1 MNNSGAHPYQPNLTS
16 TDIIHNMRSQT
27 ERLIQNGDLDLA
39 TECIEY
45 FEPKTLA
52 ERRLK
57 EHLRGLVYEYSGN
70 LERAYSSYLLALEKY
85 GENVNLIRDLASAC
99 YQLDLVTKWRFYHQ
113 MLRRSLADL
122 GDALSVESRIS
133 CTLQVGKY
141 MEEDGDLSGGLAV
154 YEECFEFVKS
164 VRNQEDRRLLY
175 LRTLPQIVR
184 LKSHF
189 NHTEKMGFYYSEL
202 ISINRSDCPKPLDTE
217 VQHSLMLAEIY
228 LVGINHAWARA
239 QTLLEDNSLLES
251 DRRLIYFDFL
261 EEMLIRGECIT
272 ESMRSYQQLC
282 LHANSFEA
290 EISVLAFNPES
301 ARDLAE
307 LSGLA
312 CVLSWSCYLRILIL
326 YFGRTQDGILID
338 ELRNKINLIL
348 SSLPS
353 SEAKGFWLNRMK
365 PYLGAGDLII
375 NFSRE
380 ARTVIFQNKEVD
392 LSRKK
397 GMLILLD
404 AMTDES
410 EKSVDEMI
418 RLLWNC
424 DYSPENYHRL
434 RMTVHRLNQVL
445 YDLTAIPKVFEISAD
460 RITVKPSVILEF
472 LVN

>member
-1 MNNSGAHPYQPNLTS
+1 MNNCSTHLYQPNLTS
-16 TDIIHNMRSQT
+16 TDIIQNMRSQT
-27 ERLIQNGDLDLA
+27 ECLIQNGELDLA

-57 EHLRGLVYEYSGN
+57 EHLRGLVHEYSGN
-70 LERAYSSYLLALEKY
+70 LEKAYSSYLLALEKY

-99 YQLDLVTKWRFYHQ
+99 YQLDLITKWRFYHQ

-122 GDALSVESRIS
+122 GDTLSVESRIS
-133 CTLQVGKY
+133 CTLQIGKY

-164 VRNQEDRRLLY
+164 VRNQDERRLLY

-189 NHTEKMGFYYSEL
+189 NQTEKMGFYYSEL

-217 VQHSLMLAEIY
+217 VQHSLMLAEMY

-239 QTLLEDNSLLES
+239 QALLKDNSLLES

-261 EEMLIRGECIT
+261 EEMLIRGESIT
-272 ESMRSYQQLC
+272 DDMRSYQQLC
-282 LHANSFEA
+282 LHANSFET
-290 EISVLAFNPES
+290 EISVLAFHPEG

-353 SEAKGFWLNRMK
+353 AEAKGFWLNRMK
-365 PYLGAGDLII
+365 PYLGAGDLVI

-404 AMTDES
+404 AMTDEP

-460 RITVKPSVILEF
+460 RLTVKPSVILEF

>member
-1 MNNSGAHPYQPNLTS
+1 MNNSSTHPYYPNLTS
-16 TDIIHNMRSQT
+16 TESIHNLRSQT
-27 ERLIQNGDLDLA
+27 EALIQSGDLELA
-39 TECIEY
+39 TKCIEY
-45 FEPKTLA
+45 FEPNSLS

-57 EHLRGLVYEYSGN
+57 EHLRGLIYEYSGN
-70 LERAYSSYLLALEKY
+70 LEKAYSSYLLALEKY

-99 YQLDLVTKWRFYHQ
+99 YQLDLITKWRFYHQ
-113 MLRRSLADL
+113 MLRRSLTEL
-122 GDALSVESRIS
+122 GDTLSVESRIS

-164 VRNQEDRRLLY
+164 VRNQEERRLLY

-239 QTLLEDNSLLES
+239 QTLLEDSSLLES

-272 ESMRSYQQLC
+272 DGMRSFQQLC
-282 LHANSFEA
+282 LLANSFET

-312 CVLSWSCYLRILIL
+312 SVLSWSCYLRILIL
-326 YFGRTQDGILID
+326 YFGRTQEGVLID

-353 SEAKGFWLNRMK
+353 AEAKGFWLNRMK
-365 PYLGAGDLII
+365 PYLGAGDLVI
-375 NFSRE
+375 NFSRD

-404 AMTDES
+404 VMTDES

-460 RITVKPSVILEF
+460 RLTVKPSVILEY

>member
-1 MNNSGAHPYQPNLTS
+1 
-16 TDIIHNMRSQT
+16 
-27 ERLIQNGDLDLA
+27 
-39 TECIEY
+39 
-45 FEPKTLA
+45 
-52 ERRLK
+52 
-57 EHLRGLVYEYSGN
+57 
-70 LERAYSSYLLALEKY
+70 
-85 GENVNLIRDLASAC
+85 
-99 YQLDLVTKWRFYHQ
+99 
-113 MLRRSLADL
+113 
-122 GDALSVESRIS
+122 
-133 CTLQVGKY
+133 
-141 MEEDGDLSGGLAV
+141 
-154 YEECFEFVKS
+154 
-164 VRNQEDRRLLY
+164 
-175 LRTLPQIVR
+175 
-184 LKSHF
+184 
-189 NHTEKMGFYYSEL
+189 
-202 ISINRSDCPKPLDTE
+202 
-217 VQHSLMLAEIY
+217 MLAEIC

-272 ESMRSYQQLC
+272 DGMRSFQQLC
-282 LHANSFEA
+282 LHANSFET

-312 CVLSWSCYLRILIL
+312 SVLSWSCYLRILIL
-326 YFGRTQDGILID
+326 YFGRTQEGILID

-353 SEAKGFWLNRMK
+353 AEAKGFSLNRMK
-365 PYLGAGDLII
+365 PYLGAGDLVI

-404 AMTDES
+404 VMTDES

-418 RLLWNC
+418 RLLWSC

-434 RMTVHRLNQVL
+434 RMTVHRLNQIL

-460 RITVKPSVILEF
+460 RLTLKPSVILEY

>member
-1 MNNSGAHPYQPNLTS
+1 MENSRVRPHQSSS
-16 TDIIHNMRSQT
+16 TADIIHNMNSQT
-27 ERLIQNGDLDLA
+27 ERLIQEGDLDLA
-39 TECIEY
+39 TKNIEH
-45 FEPKTLA
+45 FEPRSLA

-57 EHLRGLVYEYSGN
+57 EHLRGLIYEYSGN
-70 LERAYSSYLLALEKY
+70 LEKAYSSYLLALEKY

-99 YQLDLVTKWRFYHQ
+99 YQLDLIAKWRFYHQ
-113 MLRRSLADL
+113 MLRTSLADL
-122 GDALSVESRIS
+122 GGTLSIESRIS
-133 CTLQVGKY
+133 CTLQIGKY
-141 MEEDGDLSGGLAV
+141 MEEDGDLSGALAV

-164 VRNQEDRRLLY
+164 VRNQDERRILY

-239 QTLLEDNSLLES
+239 KTLVDDTQLLES
-251 DRRLIYFDFL
+251 DRRLVYFDFL
-261 EEMLIRGECIT
+261 EEMLIRGESLT
-272 ESMRSYQQLC
+272 DGMRSYQHLC
-282 LHANSFEA
+282 LNANSFET
-290 EISVLAFNPES
+290 EISILAFNSENK
-301 ARDLAE
+301 RELVE

-312 CVLSWSCYLRILIL
+312 SVLSWSCYLRILIL
-326 YFGRTQDGILID
+326 YFGRTQDEILTD

-348 SSLPS
+348 SALPS
-353 SEAKGFWLNRMK
+353 AEAKGFWLNRMK
-365 PYLGAGDLII
+365 PYLGAGDLVI

-380 ARTVIFQNKEVD
+380 ARTVVFQNKEVD

-418 RLLWNC
+418 RLLWHC

-460 RITVKPSVILEF
+460 RLTVKPSVILEF